1 MTCQYIY
8 TILVRGRLLGGA
20 LNHEKTKQNFRCV

>member
-20 LNHEKTKQNFRCV
+20 LNHEKNQTKL